1 MNTRNIRA
9 ADLQWE
15 SLAPWI
21 LEWEGVDNP
30 EPTLSEWNAELA
42 AAVTWID
49 CRISWY
55 PTRNTV
61 TAPEDV
67 DMPHIEHTL
76 RGAVRKLV
84 HG

>member
-1 MNTRNIRA
+1 MNTRNIGA
-9 ADLQWE
+9 TDLRWE

-42 AAVTWID
+42 ATATCID
-49 CRISWY
+49 ARVSWD
-55 PTRNTV
+55 PTCNTV
-61 TAPEDV
+61 TAPVDV

-76 RGAVRKLV
+76 RSAVRKLV